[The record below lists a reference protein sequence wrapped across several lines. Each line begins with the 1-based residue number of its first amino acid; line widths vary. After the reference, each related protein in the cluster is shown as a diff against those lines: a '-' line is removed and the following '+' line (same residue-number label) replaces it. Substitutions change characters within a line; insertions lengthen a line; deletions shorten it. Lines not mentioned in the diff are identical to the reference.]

1 MFWVYHL
8 SRSSGLRGRKLRTH
22 FNTGRYHDPVAWS
35 NRGYLFCAKKGMSVK
50 RSKYFL
56 NELVGTAED
65 DESTSCAICLGDV
78 QDTARIACMHQF
90 CSSCIKQWAAVTN
103 TCPLCKVKFNAIR
116 TITNTR
122 RKRKI
127 RKIEVVTPVEDKV
140 QAQNDVDEDREI
152 AQEHQVLLS
161 EEAIEGYVN
170 DGFVVSDNVIEYFE
184 SDEDLLPDE
193 TESVEFGGRR
203 SNPRRR
209 RRRTAS
215 RTERCENTD
224 SDSED
229 CDTGHFLD
237 HF

>member
-90 CSSCIKQWAAVTN
+90 CISFVAAASN
-103 TCPLCKVKFNAIR
+103 NGPPLPIPAHYVK
-116 TITNTR
+116 
-122 RKRKI
+122 
-127 RKIEVVTPVEDKV
+127 
-140 QAQNDVDEDREI
+140 
-152 AQEHQVLLS
+152 
-161 EEAIEGYVN
+161 
-170 DGFVVSDNVIEYFE
+170 
-184 SDEDLLPDE
+184 
-193 TESVEFGGRR
+193 
-203 SNPRRR
+203 
-209 RRRTAS
+209 
-215 RTERCENTD
+215 
-224 SDSED
+224 
-229 CDTGHFLD
+229 
-237 HF
+237 